1 MATKRKKRRSP
12 AKRRSLAAAPRYK
25 TALTTARRRR
35 KKRGLADAFTPA
47 AAKTAAMSM
56 VKGAA
61 GGVATKLIEKGA
73 AKFVPGPMGKAASIA
88 LVLAGSFVAHSV
100 MKQPDVSAGMA
111 GALGYSLSS
120 NIPGLND
127 ADFADDDALYDDAP
141 FMDEYGNPMDENG
154 DYLDEDYLDEGD
166 LAGDYDQAWPTY

>member
-1 MATKRKKRRSP
+1 M
-12 AKRRSLAAAPRYK
+12 AAAPRHK

-35 KKRGLADAFTPA
+35 RKRGLADAFTPA
-47 AAKTAAMSM
+47 AAKSAAMSM
-56 VKGAA
+56 VKGAV

-73 AKFVPGPMGKAASIA
+73 AKFVPGTMGKAASIG
-88 LVLAGSFVAHSV
+88 LVIAGSFIAHSV

-120 NIPGLND
+120 SIPGLND

-141 FMDEYGNPMDENG
+141 YMDEYGNPLDEDGNYLSD
-154 DYLDEDYLDEGD
+154 DYLDDGD
-166 LAGDYDQAWPTY
+166 LSGDYDQGWPSY